1 MTIGIMDV
9 TLVGARG
16 LKNADFLGKIDPY
29 VLIQY
34 KNQEHKSRKASGQ
47 GSAPLWNE
55 KFRFKVEFPNKGKI
69 EQQKLVLKIMDRDT
83 FTRDDFLGQTTI
95 YLKELFETGME
106 EGKAELKTQKYRVVS
121 ANQTY
126 HGEINV
132 GVTFTAQG
140 ETNNNEQDFGG
151 WKENTF

>member
-1 MTIGIMDV
+1 MSIGIMDV

-16 LKNADFLGKIDPY
+16 LKNTDFLGKIDPY

-34 KNQEHKSRKASGQ
+34 KNQEQKSRTASGQ
-47 GSAPLWNE
+47 GNAPLWNE

-69 EQQKLVLKIMDRDT
+69 EQHKLVLKIMDRDK

-95 YLKELFETGME
+95 YLKELFEMGME
-106 EGKAELKTQKYRVVS
+106 DGKAELSTQKYRVVS

-126 HGEINV
+126 RGEVSV
-132 GVTFTAQG
+132 GITFTAQG
-140 ETNNNEQDFGG
+140 ETDNEQDFGG
-151 WKENTF
+151 WKESIF